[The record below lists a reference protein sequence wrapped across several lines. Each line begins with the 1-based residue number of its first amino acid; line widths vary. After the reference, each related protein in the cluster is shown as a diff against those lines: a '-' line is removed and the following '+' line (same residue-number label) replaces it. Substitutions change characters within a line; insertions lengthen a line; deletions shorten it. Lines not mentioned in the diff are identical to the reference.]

1 MRSHP
6 TTTAVSSTTARRAR
20 PRWIR
25 AGAGLVAAMLV
36 TASCSGSSDGASEK
50 PASTTTPATTAAPS
64 ATTTPIP
71 WTDTAPDP
79 NDPRFA
85 EVRAIIGQKVEEHDL
100 NGAGFVIFDRE
111 QGIIYEDYWGEF
123 DEDHVSYL
131 ASNSKM
137 VTAGVLSRLEDQ
149 GLLDLDAP
157 IVDDVDWATGNPDI
171 TAAQLL
177 SHSSGLVGLLPDLLY
192 GPYLCQ
198 LAGDDLTE
206 CGKEVFNTPDDD
218 ADVVPPDTEFRYGG
232 GQWQVAGAI
241 AETVSGKSWDELIQ
255 ETYIEPCGLTTLGY
269 NNHWVQALGVA
280 YPYDL
285 DPADLKPTANPHM
298 EGGVYTNLRDYTTLM
313 LMHLRGGECPNGR
326 VLSTEAVK
334 KAHTDRLGAVENGEN
349 TGYGIG
355 WWIDE
360 KSGRVYN
367 NGAYGAVAWLDE
379 EKGFGAYLVIEA
391 DSGTGNAIANEL
403 YAPVEAAA
411 TAD

>member
-1 MRSHP
+1 MSRFGTTDLDP
-6 TTTAVSSTTARRAR
+6 TTASRSARSLRLR
-20 PRWIR
+20 V
-25 AGAGLVAAMLV
+25 GATLAAALLV
-36 TASCSGSSDGASEK
+36 TACSGSSDDGAVG
-50 PASTTTPATTAAPS
+50 STTAPPTTVA
-64 ATTTPIP
+64 ATTT
-71 WTDTAPDP
+71 TAAPDP
-79 NDPRFA
+79 NDPRFE
-85 EVRAIIGQKVEEHDL
+85 EVKARIGELVEENDL

-111 QGIIYEDYWGEF
+111 AGIIYEDYWGEF

-157 IVDDVDWATGNPDI
+157 IVDYVDWATDNPDI

-192 GPYLCQ
+192 SPYLCQ
-198 LAGDDLTE
+198 LSGDDLTE
-206 CGKEVFNTPDDD
+206 CGKQVFNTPDDD

-255 ETYIEPCGLTTLGY
+255 ETYVEPCGLTTLGY
-269 NNHWVQALGVA
+269 NNHWVQALGVD
-280 YPYDL
+280 YPFDL
-285 DPADLKPTANPHM
+285 DPADLEPTDNPHM
-298 EGGVYTNLRDYTTLM
+298 EGGVYTNVRDYTTLM

-326 VLSTEAVK
+326 VLSEEAVK
-334 KAHTDRLGAVENGEN
+334 KAHTDRLGDVENGSD

-360 KSGRVYN
+360 ASGRVYN

-379 EKGFGAYLVIEA
+379 AKGYGAYLVIE
-391 DSGTGNAIANEL
+391 SNSNVGQAIAAEL
-403 YAPVEAAA
+403 YDPVEAAA
-411 TAD
+411 LATD